1 MKASPLVAI
10 YCQVY
15 NTEQYLPQCIESV
28 LSQTYSNFRFT
39 LIDNA
44 STDLSADILRDYAA
58 RDDRIRLIHMAE
70 NTRGIWL
77 RTAWKEKNSEYDY
90 LANIDSDDWWEP
102 DYLGRL
108 IFFLEQN
115 DLDLAVTGTYQY
127 IEDRQ
132 ISQIMRKLE
141 QPVVLTQ
148 RQFAQNYP
156 ALWTFPST
164 GWGCVMK
171 VKLYQKTDV
180 ESITEKRYPFGTDTM
195 ATLQYIKQCSR
206 IGIDNSALYHYRIH
220 PQGLSCQ
227 YSPRR
232 FDANIACYEQIKDF
246 LELHHTFDHQK
257 QEWLKRVHLTSMLA
271 TLQLLRDAKILGDE
285 KVAECARI
293 AAHPLTAVALTNDCD
308 ERKQWYALM
317 RGIVFHGLS
326 SNAFSDVESLRTVLK
341 VLSPRCYGAVQSEN
355 LGLFA
360 RVSFLFDSLQ
370 KDDWEQLVCQLMELI
385 VQKRYSK
392 QYDLGQ
398 MLGGLVP
405 VKTPLEGMTDTRF
418 FREYAD
424 ICMLVLSE
432 NYSAALEQMTGLLL
446 DGEKLYAVEAF
457 LKLYLSL
464 AALEE
469 QAPAFLFGK
478 MRLAWFYLR
487 QGRLKECRAAVAE
500 LVEMGLDDEELT
512 ALRRELEDAQ

>member
-1 MKASPLVAI
+1 MGCQVTI
-10 YCQVY
+10 YTRVY
-15 NTEQYLPQCIESV
+15 NTERFLPQCLNSVIEQS
-28 LSQTYSNFRFT
+28 YRNFQH
-39 LIDNA
+39 LIFDNGC
-44 STDLSADILRDYAA
+44 TDSCTKLLQDYA
-58 RDDRIRLIHMAE
+58 DQYPWVRLI
-70 NTRGIWL
+70 RF
-77 RTAWKEKNSEYDY
+77 EKNKSSIDY
-90 LANIDSDDWWEP
+90 MKWIHTPYITSLDSDDWWEP
-102 DYLGRL
+102 D
-108 IFFLEQN
+108 FLERMIN
-115 DLDLAVTGTYQY
+115 FLEANNLDLAVTGTMQY
-127 IEDRQ
+127 IDTDRA
-132 ISQIMRKLE
+132 SRIMRKLE
-141 QPVVLTQ
+141 QPVVLEQ
-148 RQFAQNYP
+148 QQFAENYP
-156 ALWTFPST
+156 FLWTFPST
-164 GWGCVMK
+164 IWATIR
-171 VKLYQKTDV
+171 KTDLIHKIDYS
-180 ESITEKRYPFGTDTM
+180 SIAGYPYGGDTLEM
-195 ATLQYIKQCSR
+195 IEYLKQCSR

-220 PQGLSCQ
+220 SKSVTYQ
-227 YSPRR
+227 YDLRR

-360 RVSFLFDSLQ
+360 RVSVLFDSLQ